1 MGMGNWL
8 SALDFYVSPV
18 KEVVV
23 IGPQADPA
31 TRLLL
36 ETVHAGYRPN
46 KVLAGSDG
54 TEAGPDIPLLEGRG
68 LIDARPT
75 AYVCQNYACQLPV
88 TAPADLLE
96 QLNQ

>member
-31 TRLLL
+31 TRQLL
-36 ETVHAGYRPN
+36 ETVHGDYRPN
-46 KVLAGSDG
+46 KVLAGSEG
-54 TEAGPDIPLLEGRG
+54 PATGPDIPLLEGRG